1 MREMGIFRLFPLTGT
16 GIANYI
22 GSLRSS
28 ETVQYQPSSEGR
40 NIMTLIKTLTVI
52 TAMTCATALFAQEAA
67 PAAPAQKAGAAAGK
81 QGGKGA
87 GFGQW
92 KKNPENIKKFDKDG
106 DGALNEAEKKTAQD
120 AWKKET
126 GRGEGKEGKDG
137 KAGCAE
143 CEKKAAAAP
152 VAK

>member
-1 MREMGIFRLFPLTGT
+1 
-16 GIANYI
+16 
-22 GSLRSS
+22 
-28 ETVQYQPSSEGR
+28 
-40 NIMTLIKTLTVI
+40 MTLIKTLTVI

-81 QGGKGA
+81 EGGKGA

-92 KKNPENIKKFDKDG
+92 KKNPDNIKKFDKDG
-106 DGALNEAEKKTAQD
+106 DGVLNEAEKKTAQD

-126 GRGEGKEGKDG
+126 GRGQGKEGKEGK
-137 KAGCAE
+137 AGCAD
-143 CEKKAAAAP
+143 CEKKAAAP